1 MNFIKIITN
10 NKDMSIKD
18 MSIVDNKVKVNKNGL
33 CVKINCLISS

>member
-1 MNFIKIITN
+1 MLKNTNIFIN
-10 NKDMSIKD
+10 NKD